1 MRIGYRNLKGGDKL
15 FRMALSMA
23 TLTAM
28 TLCALAGPLAAQA
41 HPYRPG
47 IDILDYAFVITLPDT
62 GSHIRGDAMLTFRR
76 TARVDTLVL
85 DLRDL
90 RVTRVMVDERVRR
103 FRRTDS
109 TIHVPLPRGD
119 SGHFRV
125 SVIYDG
131 PVTDGLIAR
140 RDSAGRWTYFGD
152 NWPNRARHW
161 LPTIDHPSDKA
172 TVTWSVNAPANRTV
186 IANGARFQRGV
197 TGTGARARATT
208 RWREAM
214 PIPTYLMVIAAAPLV
229 LHDLGQT
236 ACGLAAVAR
245 CVPQQV
251 YTAPE
256 QRGTMPGN
264 FAKAGEMVRTFASW
278 IAPFPYEKLAHL
290 QSSTRF
296 GGMENAS
303 AIFYSDGAFRRG
315 SVGEGLIAH
324 ETAHQW
330 FGNSATARDW
340 PHLWLSEGFA
350 TYWAA
355 LWTRHAHGDSAFR
368 AGMTM
373 IRNVILRDTG
383 AVTKRPVIDTI
394 ETDLLELLNA
404 NSYQKGG
411 FVLHMLREDLGD
423 SAFFRGVREYYAARK
438 HATALTSDLQ
448 EALERS
454 AGRDLDLFFDQWL
467 RRPGYPE
474 LDVVWRSDS
483 TSRTVGVTVIQ
494 GRRFG
499 AYQFNLRLAL
509 ADASGAVR
517 RVEIAIPAQ
526 DTTKVE
532 LPISAPVTQLE
543 VDPAV
548 QLLARI
554 TVRRE
559 P

>member
-1 MRIGYRNLKGGDKL
+1 MSR
-15 FRMALSMA
+15 LSKPA
-23 TLTAM
+23 I
-28 TLCALAGPLAAQA
+28 LAALFGASAAAQETLA
-41 HPYRPG
+41 YRPG
-47 IDILDYAFVITLPDT
+47 IDVLDYAFVITLPDT

-76 TARVDTLVL
+76 TDPVDTLVL

-90 RVTRVMVDERVRR
+90 RVTRVMVDDRVLR

-109 TIHVPLPRGD
+109 TIHIPLPRGD
-119 SGHFRV
+119 TGTFRAHV
-125 SVIYDG
+125 AYNG
-131 PVTDGLIAR
+131 RVTDGLIAR

-152 NWPNRARHW
+152 NWPNRARFW
-161 LPTIDHPSDKA
+161 LPTVDHPSDKA

-186 IANGARFQRGV
+186 VANGSRFQRTLSGSGV
-197 TGTGARARATT
+197 RARATT
-208 RWREAM
+208 RWRESM

-229 LHDLGQT
+229 AHDLGQT
-236 ACGLAAVAR
+236 ACGLAAIGR

-256 QRGTMPGN
+256 QRRTVPGD
-264 FAKAGEMVRTFASW
+264 FARAGEMLRAFASW
-278 IAPFPYEKLAHL
+278 VAPYPYEKLAHL

-303 AIFYSDGAFRRG
+303 AIFYSDAAFRRG
-315 SVGEGLIAH
+315 GVGEGLIAH

-330 FGNSATARDW
+330 FGNSATAREW

-355 LWTRHAHGDSAFR
+355 LWTRHARGDSAFR
-368 AGMTM
+368 AAMAD
-373 IRNVILRDTG
+373 IRDAILRDTN
-383 AVTKRPVIDTI
+383 AVTTRPVIDTA
-394 ETDLLELLNA
+394 ETELMRLLNA

-423 SAFFRGVREYYAARK
+423 SAFFQGVRDYYNRHK
-438 HATALTSDLQ
+438 HATAVTSDLQ
-448 EALERS
+448 DALERS
-454 AGRDLDLFFDQWL
+454 SGRDLDLFFDQWL

-474 LDVVWRSDS
+474 LDIAWKSDS
-483 TSRTVGVTVIQ
+483 TARTLALTVIQ
-494 GRRFG
+494 GDRFG
-499 AYQFNLRLAL
+499 AYQLNLRLAL
-509 ADASGAVR
+509 ADTSGEQR
-517 RVEIAIPAQ
+517 FVEIGIPVQ

-548 QLLARI
+548 QLLARF
-554 TVRRE
+554 TVRQATNVSAR
-559 P
+559 PDPNDQW

>member
-1 MRIGYRNLKGGDKL
+1 MLCTLAGI
-15 FRMALSMA
+15 
-23 TLTAM
+23 LTA
-28 TLCALAGPLAAQA
+28 QDV

-47 IDILDYAFVITLPDT
+47 IDVLDYAFVITLPDT

-90 RVTRVMVDERVRR
+90 RVTRVLVDERVRR

-109 TIHVPLPRGD
+109 TIHIPLPRGD

-125 SVIYDG
+125 DVAYDG
-131 PVTDGLIAR
+131 PVTDGLIVR

-152 NWPNRARHW
+152 NWPNRASYW

-172 TVTWSVNAPANRTV
+172 TVTWSVNAPVSRTV
-186 IANGARFQRGV
+186 VANGMRFQRSV
-197 TGTGARARATT
+197 SGTGARARATT

-214 PIPTYLMVIAAAPLV
+214 AIPTYLMVIAAAPLAQ
-229 LHDLGQT
+229 HDLGQT

-256 QRGTMPGN
+256 LRRTMPGN
-264 FAKAGEMVRTFASW
+264 FARAAEMVRIFAAW
-278 IAPFPYEKLAHL
+278 VAPFPYEKLAHL

-303 AIFYSDGAFRRG
+303 AIFYSDAAFRRG
-315 SVGEGLIAH
+315 GVGEGLIAH

-355 LWTRHAHGDSAFR
+355 LWARHAHGDSAFR
-368 AGMTM
+368 VSMTR
-373 IRNVILRDTG
+373 IRDVILRDTI
-383 AVTKRPVIDTI
+383 AVTKRPVIDTA
-394 ETDLLELLNA
+394 ETDLLRLLNA

-423 SAFFRGVREYYAARK
+423 SVFFRGVRAYYNAHK
-438 HATALTSDLQ
+438 HSTAVTSDLQ

-454 AGRDLDLFFDQWL
+454 SGRDLDVFFDQWL

-474 LDVVWRSDS
+474 LDIVWRSDS
-483 TSRTVGVTVIQ
+483 TARTVGITVIQ
-494 GRRFG
+494 SERFG
-499 AYQFNLRLAL
+499 PYQFNLRLAL
-509 ADASGAVR
+509 ADPSGELR
-517 RVEIAIPAQ
+517 RVEIGIPAQ

-532 LPISAPVTQLE
+532 LPISAPVTQME

-554 TVRRE
+554 SVRRAE